1 MLLKGFAPGL
11 EDALLALAGPEST
24 APLLLTEIRLMGGA
38 LAAPPGAAGAAQ
50 NLFRHGHAT
59 VPGTLETESITA

>member
-24 APLLLTEIRLMGGA
+24 APSSSRKYG
-38 LAAPPGAAGAAQ
+38 
-50 NLFRHGHAT
+50 
-59 VPGTLETESITA
+59 